1 VRALV
6 EASGLHYTD
15 HAYIADSIGDEP
27 TGP

>member
-15 HAYIADSIGDEP
+15 HAYIADSIGDDP
-27 TGP
+27 AGS